1 MKLDLL
7 LLLFLQHCLNI
18 AHVFVS
24 TVHFVFTLNDT
35 LWSLI
40 CSECLRPM
48 GTSKELDSKPPSMGG
63 SSMLRLELGN
73 RGLHNGSWP
82 WESS

>member
-24 TVHFVFTLNDT
+24 TVHFVSTLSDT
-35 LWSLI
+35 LWSES
-40 CSECLRPM
+40 SECLRPM
-48 GTSKELDSKPPSMGG
+48 GTSEELDSKPSSMGG

-82 WESS
+82 WENS